1 MIRAVFFDFYG
12 TLADW
17 PQAHYIQR
25 DAAAAEGIVLDPSAI
40 IHAYAAA
47 NAYMDAENARDLV
60 YGRPQAERDA
70 FYAEYER
77 RILAGAGA
85 EDVSIETA
93 ARVWSRLLDAPS
105 DLALFPD
112 AKDALEE
119 LRGLGLALGVISNI
133 GMSLDDHLD
142 GFGIGHLLT
151 VRVTTLD
158 VMVGKPD
165 ARIFRRALE
174 LAQVEPS
181 EAVHIGDS
189 VFTDVRGAQNAGVAP
204 VLVRRAL
211 SIESPPEGV
220 PVAASLR
227 EAAAIA
233 RSMAEAG

>member
-1 MIRAVFFDFYG
+1 
-12 TLADW
+12 
-17 PQAHYIQR
+17 
-25 DAAAAEGIVLDPSAI
+25 
-40 IHAYAAA
+40 
-47 NAYMDAENARDLV
+47 MDAENARDLV